1 MLIIYSYEEPGDVV
15 LIVAFQDARSSAVP
29 VLEAL
34 RELAG
39 LFLRVRAEF
48 DEKGRE
54 EGQRPVTNRQI
65 GQLAYQ
71 SSDSNPVPGW
81 PNAPF
86 AKVPSDAHMSRVL
99 KDWATVESVT
109 DVKDLVIPSPALA
122 FHIVRGL
129 GGGQRDALLAYELAE
144 RARAELGEL
153 RGRGNATTEPAVPAK
168 DWTSIAY
175 YRPRGTETEHVT
187 PEFPKVDEIL
197 AEWEVGS
204 VVTALAK
211 WREGMARYDAAPLEN
226 RAEMR
231 ASAEMMCAA
240 LAHYLRGSNIFA
252 GSPETE
258 GELPQT
264 IWNVLVASLLGNDQT
279 TWDAEVERHVRLA
292 LAATRQANLQP
303 ETLGGRGTLAKIF
316 DDRGNQMLMVAALW
330 RLSISGPKSFSL
342 ADWFAAAPEERASK
356 SPGRASSHSE
366 SQSS

>member
-1 MLIIYSYEEPGDVV
+1 
-15 LIVAFQDARSSAVP
+15 
-29 VLEAL
+29 
-34 RELAG
+34 
-39 LFLRVRAEF
+39 
-48 DEKGRE
+48 
-54 EGQRPVTNRQI
+54 
-65 GQLAYQ
+65 
-71 SSDSNPVPGW
+71 
-81 PNAPF
+81 
-86 AKVPSDAHMSRVL
+86 MSRVL
-99 KDWATVESVT
+99 KDWASVESVT
-109 DVKDLVIPSPALA
+109 DVKELVIPGPALA

-144 RARAELGEL
+144 RARAELGER
-153 RGRGNATTEPAVPAK
+153 RGRGNATTEPAVPEGL
-168 DWTSIAY
+168 DEYAY
-175 YRPRGTETEHVT
+175 DRPRGTETEHVT
-187 PEFPKVDEIL
+187 PEFPTVDEIL

-204 VVTALAK
+204 VAMALAK

-226 RAEMR
+226 RAELR

-240 LAHYLRGSNIFA
+240 LAHYLQGSNIFA

-258 GELPQT
+258 GQLPQT

-303 ETLGGRGTLAKIF
+303 ETLGGRGALAKIF

-356 SPGRASSHSE
+356 LPGRARSHAP
-366 SQSS
+366 